1 MLINLFLLLII
12 SFLFF
17 VCFFLFKKFQEISED
32 KSRLYLENSSLNK
45 DNENLNK
52 QLDELRQNNI
62 RLSNELKDL
71 KEKYEGLF
79 IKNEQFKSKFDY
91 KEKIINEFSN
101 MKEQLINQ
109 FKVISNDVVRD
120 QKLTFDEQ
128 QKTNLINLLNPF
140 KNQIDEFAKKLQ
152 ETNKNNLENKIS
164 MEEQIK
170 NLIEQSK
177 NIGDKADNLAEA
189 LKGNKKVQGN
199 WGEMTLRN
207 IFESVGFIKDIDYIE
222 QDRVKNE
229 LGKTFIPDFI
239 VNLPQERKIIIDV
252 KVSINNYQEY
262 INSKNDSNG
271 MEYIERY
278 CQDIRNHMNEL
289 SSKEYQKFYTKSPD
303 FVFMY
308 LPLESA
314 YFTAIKHDK
323 KLMQDATE
331 KKISIVTASTI
342 IPILETIKSF
352 KNFERQNKNIE
363 KIVFLA
369 NRLCEKFEKYYENMA
384 KIKTNLDN
392 ANSAYFDAYNYIFD
406 GKGNLRKTIEEIG
419 SYLGKNNLRDCNIL
433 NINTKENS

>member
-1 MLINLFLLLII
+1 MLINLFLLFIIFALI
-12 SFLFF
+12 LL
-17 VCFFLFKKFQEISED
+17 CFFLFKRLQKLFEDNNKF
-32 KSRLYLENSSLNK
+32 YLENTALNK

-52 QLDELRQNNI
+52 QLNELKNNNLN
-62 RLSNELKDL
+62 LSNELEDL
-71 KEKYEGLF
+71 RKIYNGLI
-79 IKNEQFKSKFDY
+79 IKSEQFRTKLED
-91 KEKIINEFSN
+91 KENIIIEFSN
-101 MKEQLINQ
+101 IKEQLINQ
-109 FKVISNDVVRD
+109 FKVISNDIIKD
-120 QKLTFDEQ
+120 QKITFNEQ
-128 QKTNLINLLNPF
+128 QKESLSNLLTPF
-140 KNQIDEFAKKLQ
+140 KNQIDEFSKKLQ
-152 ETNKNNLENKIS
+152 ETNLNSIENKIS
-164 MEEQIK
+164 IEGQIK

-229 LGKTFIPDFI
+229 LGKTLIPDFI
-239 VNLPQERKIIIDV
+239 VNLPQERKIIIDA